1 MIPILYEKT
10 ATPEQLQNSCGLG
23 WLIECTRCE
32 VTEERNGSFEAVF
45 SYPITGALFS
55 RIEEGAIFKAA
66 ANDTSAP
73 QAFRIYK
80 SSKPMNGSVNFY
92 GEHIS
97 YDLNGLPVNGWNYSE
112 KTAQQ
117 AMQEAFE
124 RCPIAHSFAAYSDIT
139 KPNSAKNGEPQKLRS
154 FLGGTSGSA
163 IDTYGG
169 ELEFDNFNVHLWEHR
184 GKDRGV
190 VIRYGKDLTDIKQE
204 TNIAACYTHL
214 FPFAKKTDAAS
225 GDEEVT
231 TLKEQIL
238 ELVNPATVGHQ
249 KAMLRD
255 FSGSFEEGEA
265 ITEAK
270 LRDVAQNYIQSNDL
284 ASPQVN
290 ITLSFAALWKSA
302 EYAELMRDQR
312 VRLCDTVHVVFEKL
326 GITAT
331 AKIVKTV
338 YDSLTEQFKSISVGS
353 VKQTF
358 ADTVDDM
365 QKKTEAAE
373 KKQEKQAAALE
384 NKIQAEETRA
394 TEAEK
399 GLGLRITQT
408 EGTLTLQIE
417 GCAKNSDLAAY
428 VTSESLELTLS
439 SYAKSSDLDSYA
451 KTSDLSVYVT
461 SDSLTT
467 TLSSYA
473 TNGSVTNQLKNYV
486 TSSSLS
492 TTLSSYAGTTGNS
505 TSFSYTLTSTN
516 FSLSAD
522 GATVFNVTKDGAT
535 LGKMTITDK
544 LYFGGDQRYY
554 ISANYNDANY
564 YINLPGLKID
574 NASGAVFSG
583 KLSAPSGTIGG
594 FTLGS
599 SALFNGIT
607 SITDTSHAGV
617 YLGTD
622 GIRLGLGGAFNVDSS
637 GVATITKGTIQVGGT
652 DSGFTNYT
660 KLTHTSLINN
670 YSDEFGDYYYTE
682 TLKGYMRFVSKDAIM
697 GYDEKNLLI
706 HPVEGYNG
714 YDLHSDS
721 GAVGLSVGQN
731 SHLAY
736 FRINCNET
744 SLNSW
749 VNLYAY
755 NVTLT
760 AGTLGKLSGTWQGT
774 SGYVLTSDEREKHD
788 IEDLD
793 DRYEELISSLRPVRF
808 KYDNGTSDRYHT
820 GFIAQE
826 LEEAL
831 ASCGIS
837 QKEAAAIVTFEEET
851 EEGEKTETKGIRYEE
866 LIAVLWAKVRKQDA
880 GLQELKNRLGGKE

>member
-10 ATPEQLQNSCGLG
+10 ATPEQLQNGCGLG
-23 WLIECTRCE
+23 WLVECTRCE

-80 SSKPMNGSVNFY
+80 SSKPMNGSVTFY

-117 AMQEAFE
+117 AMQEVFE

-139 KPNSAKNGEPQKLRS
+139 KRNSAKNGEPKKLRS

-163 IDTYGG
+163 LDTYGG
-169 ELEFDNFNVHLWEHR
+169 ELEFDNFNVHLWERR
-184 GKDRGV
+184 GSDRGV

-214 FPFAKKTDAAS
+214 FPFAKKTDAAG

-231 TLKEQIL
+231 TLPEQIL

-249 KAMLRD
+249 KAMIRD
-255 FSGSFEEGEA
+255 FSGAFEEGET
-265 ITEAK
+265 ITAEK
-270 LRDVAQNYIQSNDL
+270 LREVAQAYIQSNDL
-284 ASPQVN
+284 ASPKVN

-302 EYAELMRDQR
+302 EFADIMRDQR

-338 YDSLTEQFKSISVGS
+338 YDSLTEQFKSITVGS

-365 QKKTEAAE
+365 KKKTEAAE

-399 GLGLRITQT
+399 GLGLRITKT
-408 EGTLTLQIE
+408 EEALILQIE
-417 GCAKNSDLAAY
+417 GCAKTSDLAAY
-428 VTSESLELTLS
+428 VTSESLGLVLS
-439 SYAKSSDLDSYA
+439 SYAKSSDIPSLDGYA

-492 TTLSSYAGTTGNS
+492 TTLSSYAGTAGSS

-516 FSLSAD
+516 FSISAD

-544 LYFGGDQRYY
+544 LYFGGDQSYY
-554 ISANYNDANY
+554 ISANYNDTGY

-574 NASGAVFSG
+574 KASGSVYSG
-583 KLSAPSGTIGG
+583 KLSNPTGAIDFEKLTVKNLTADKVYCTSSSSYYSPIDISGGKIAFGNDCYIFRYPSGDFRVWKNGAGCGIEMTSGGLLLGGDYVFSHTIAGTTP
-594 FTLGS
+594 FKINSSNSTTLG
-599 SALFNGIT
+599 
-607 SITDTSHAGV
+607 GV
-617 YLGTD
+617 
-622 GIRLGLGGAFNVDSS
+622 LGGTWKLSS
-637 GVATITKGTIQVGGT
+637 G
-652 DSGFTNYT
+652 S
-660 KLTHTSLINN
+660 
-670 YSDEFGDYYYTE
+670 
-682 TLKGYMRFVSKDAIM
+682 AI
-697 GYDEKNLLI
+697 
-706 HPVEGYNG
+706 
-714 YDLHSDS
+714 
-721 GAVGLSVGQN
+721 
-731 SHLAY
+731 
-736 FRINCNET
+736 
-744 SLNSW
+744 
-749 VNLYAY
+749 
-755 NVTLT
+755 
-760 AGTLGKLSGTWQGT
+760 
-774 SGYVLTSDEREKHD
+774 TSDERKKNSITELD
-788 IEDLD
+788 ARYIE
-793 DRYEELISSLRPVRF
+793 IVNKLRPVRF
-808 KYDNGTSDRYHT
+808 KYNDGTSDRFHT

-826 LEEAL
+826 LEGAILESGL
-831 ASCGIS
+831 TE
-837 QKEAAAIVTFEEET
+837 KETAAIVTIIEKEKDGLT
-851 EEGEKTETKGIRYEE
+851 EESLCIRYEE
-866 LIAVLWAKVRKQDA
+866 LIAILWAKARKQDA
-880 GLQELKNRLGGKE
+880 ELQELKDRIGGKE